1 MFSYFMLD
9 INRAL
14 FKPLILYHPFCKKKK
29 QKTLCI
35 LTYPWVCRVLTA
47 KNVFL
52 IIKTQN
58 QQLIK
63 VAHFMIE
70 SHSERKLD
78 NKIRFIMISE
88 PQKSYKTYKV
98 TCSGTWW
105 PTMIQFSNIDEEINW
120 MKQQLDKTDIR

>member
-1 MFSYFMLD
+1 M
-9 INRAL
+9 
-14 FKPLILYHPFCKKKK
+14 
-29 QKTLCI
+29 
-35 LTYPWVCRVLTA
+35 
-47 KNVFL
+47 
-52 IIKTQN
+52 KTQN

-78 NKIRFIMISE
+78 NKTKMISE
-88 PQKSYKTYKV
+88 PPKNYKTYKV

-120 MKQQLDKTDIR
+120 MKQQLDKVDIR